1 QQHTI
6 AEIKKSKLP
15 FFISDENV
23 QKQNSFAEKIKTAA
37 NTVFAK
43 GFSRLII
50 IGNDCPELSSSLFLK
65 ADEELKK
72 GNNIIG
78 PDTNGGVYLIGIT
91 KELFTSLDFEKINWQ
106 TNA

>member
-1 QQHTI
+1 
-6 AEIKKSKLP
+6 
-15 FFISDENV
+15 
-23 QKQNSFAEKIKTAA
+23 EKIKTAA

-106 TNA
+106 TNAVF